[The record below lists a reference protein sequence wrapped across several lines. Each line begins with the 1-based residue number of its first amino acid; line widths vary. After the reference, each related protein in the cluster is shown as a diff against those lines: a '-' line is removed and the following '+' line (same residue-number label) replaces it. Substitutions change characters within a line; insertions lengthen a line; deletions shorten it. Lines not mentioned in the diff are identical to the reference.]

1 MSRHLIAIHDDS
13 MFCHTAK
20 VHIPKGAELLIDNQA
35 VITENKIIAATHIK
49 TGKTIIRK
57 LELIDGKKYLTPLNN
72 RYESTEL
79 NGDHLIVGVVVSVR
93 QNL

>member
-1 MSRHLIAIHDDS
+1 MSRHLITIHDDS
-13 MFCHTAK
+13 MFCHMAK
-20 VHIPKGAELLIDNQA
+20 VHIPKGAELLINNQA

-72 RYESTEL
+72 HYEPTEL
-79 NGDHLIVGVVVSVR
+79 NGNYLIVGTAVFVY
-93 QNL
+93 QNI